1 MNTATSCENAFD
13 KVLLDMSSTRH
24 FHVPFGDFHGLGRGF
39 RDLGR
44 GFRDLVESVLV
55 PKNKSHKERTKRWVT
70 FSEINS
76 ELLTRVDQFQ
86 FNLCTCNP
94 NLRSSVLFLLPKKER
109 QKKNS

>member
-1 MNTATSCENAFD
+1 MNTATSCENAYD
-13 KVLLDMSSTRH
+13 KVLLDISSTRH
-24 FHVPFGDFHGLGRGF
+24 FHVPFGDFHG
-39 RDLGR
+39 LGR

-76 ELLTRVDQFQ
+76 ELLTRVDQF
-86 FNLCTCNP
+86 NLCTCNP